1 MNSKEGNSR
10 FMTFVCAV
18 AILVL
23 FYKTILFVVIGLKA
37 ALWADQEEKFCPWQI
52 HVKILSSKFRSS

>member
-10 FMTFVCAV
+10 LMTFACAV

-23 FYKTILFVVIGLKA
+23 FYKTILFVVIGFKA
-37 ALWADQEEKFCPWQI
+37 ALWTD
-52 HVKILSSKFRSS
+52 